1 MPTRLPRPKNVAL
14 IALFIDALSMSP
26 QKYHFNA
33 QC

>member
-1 MPTRLPRPKNVAL
+1 VAL